1 MPSIAWTDPK
11 DTQIMRRI
19 FWQAPLL
26 ATRPQCI
33 LPKSV
38 KGTYNGHEFCDVWSF
53 ASISC
58 ITTTVYE
65 HQ

>member
-1 MPSIAWTDPK
+1 
-11 DTQIMRRI
+11 MRRI
-19 FWQAPLL
+19 FRQAPLL